1 MSDDF
6 LRYSEAL
13 DEIWRLRRILAH
25 EAYVLE
31 EHLTL
36 KTFPKSRRPHAEAQV
51 ERMRAS
57 ARGDAKDVQYH
68 LDPRALNY
76 AMGVAG
82 AEQTLTATEFQAE
95 SLRRTPVVSIA
106 AVTALRKVTP

>member
-1 MSDDF
+1 MTDDF

-36 KTFPKSRRPHAEAQV
+36 KTFPKSRREHAEAQV
-51 ERMRAS
+51 DRMRAS
-57 ARGDAKDVQYH
+57 ARGEAKDVQNH
-68 LDPRALNY
+68 LDPRALNL
-76 AMGVAG
+76 AMRIAG
-82 AEQTLTATEFQAE
+82 AEQTLTAAQFQAE
-95 SLRRTPVVSIA
+95 PQRCAAVIPIA
-106 AVTALRKVTP
+106 AANTLRKVTS

>member
-25 EAYVLE
+25 EACVLE
-31 EHLTL
+31 AHLGL
-36 KTFPKSRRPHAEAQV
+36 KTFPKSRRAYAELQV

-57 ARGDAKDVQYH
+57 ARGEAKAIHYDIDH
-68 LDPRALNY
+68 RKLNY
-76 AMGVAG
+76 AMEVAG
-82 AEQTLTATEFQAE
+82 AEQTLTASQFHAE
-95 SLRRTPVVSIA
+95 PLRSAPVLSIA
-106 AVTALRKVTP
+106 RGGANGDK